1 MKTMSKQ
8 YPVRLLCQLMEIPPS
23 TYYYKGSG
31 GDAQS
36 DQLKMQLQ
44 ELAGRWPTYGARR
57 LSAELKRAGFA
68 VGRMRTATLMQEM
81 GIQARRKR
89 RKKRTTQSD
98 HAFPRYP
105 NLVMGLQV
113 GKPDQVWVADITYIR
128 LGRGF
133 VFLAIIMDVFTRQI
147 RGWQLSLNIDHWL
160 TKAALEKA
168 LCHSRPQIHHSDQ
181 GVQYATPHYTDLLAG
196 VQISMAEV
204 GQAWQNGYA
213 ERVIRTI
220 KEDEVDLS
228 DYLSFDDAL
237 AQIGHFID
245 DVYADKRI
253 HSALGY
259 LTPAEFEADW
269 MQQQQRSTPQNEQH

>member
-8 YPVRLLCQLMEIPPS
+8 YAVHSICQLVGLPPS
-23 TYYYKGSG
+23 TYYYKGSK
-31 GDAQS
+31 GDEQC
-36 DQLKMQLQ
+36 DQLKAKLQ

-57 LSAELKRAGFA
+57 LSAELKRAGFT
-68 VGRMRTATLMQEM
+68 VGRVKTATLMQAI

-98 HAFPRYP
+98 HQFPRYP

-113 GKPDQVWVADITYIR
+113 CKPNQVWVADITYIR
-128 LGRGF
+128 LGKGF
-133 VFLAIIMDVFTRQI
+133 VFLAIVMDVFTRQL

-168 LCHSRPQIHHSDQ
+168 LQHSRPQIHHSDQ
-181 GVQYATPHYTDLLAG
+181 GVQYATPHYTDLLTG

-228 DYLSFDDAL
+228 DYINFDDAL
-237 AQIGHFID
+237 AQIGQFID
-245 DVYADKRI
+245 DVYAHKRI

-269 MQQQQRSTPQNEQH
+269 MQQQQRSTLQDE